1 MKKIFLNV
9 GIVLAL
15 LLMVTSCIPKK
26 EADVVTV
33 YEAIQ
38 EIGTTTGGP
47 IDNSETYDLDERF
60 EYFQFVQ
67 IGGDSALHLKATT
80 GIVAYY
86 FTPIENEDGSLTC
99 TLKGIYVYDV
109 GNIAFGAIEGERV
122 SEFVDKLTF
131 TLVLEN
137 NVVTSHDLPELIVE

>member
-1 MKKIFLNV
+1 MKKQLFSIAIILV
-9 GIVLAL
+9 MLLAL
-15 LLMVTSCIPKK
+15 VSCGSK
-26 EADVVTV
+26 EKDTV
-33 YEAIQ
+33 YKAIK
-38 EIGTTTGGP
+38 EIGTGTGGP
-47 IDNSETYDLDERF
+47 FDNSDKFDLDERF
-60 EYFQFVQ
+60 DYFQYVQ
-67 IGGDSALHLKATT
+67 LGGDSTLHLKATT
-80 GIVAYY
+80 GIVSYY
-86 FTPIENEDGSLTC
+86 FTPIENEDGSLSC

>member
-1 MKKIFLNV
+1 MTKRIFNIAIIL
-9 GIVLAL
+9 IMLLVLG
-15 LLMVTSCIPKK
+15 SCRAVEK
-26 EADVVTV
+26 DTV
-33 YEAIQ
+33 YKAIK
-38 EIGTTTGGP
+38 EIGTGTDGP
-47 IDNSETYDLDERF
+47 FDNSDKFDLDERF
-60 EYFQFVQ
+60 DYFQYVQ
-67 IGGDSALHLKATT
+67 LGGDSTLHLKATT

-86 FTPIENEDGSLTC
+86 FTPTENEDGSLSC

-109 GNIAFGAIEGERV
+109 GNIAFGSIEGERV